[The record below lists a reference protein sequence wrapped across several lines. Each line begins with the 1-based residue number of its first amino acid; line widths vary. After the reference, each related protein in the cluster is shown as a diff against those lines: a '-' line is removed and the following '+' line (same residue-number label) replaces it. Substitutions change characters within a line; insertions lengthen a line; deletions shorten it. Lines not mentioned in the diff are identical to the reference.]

1 MFVGH
6 YGPGFVAKRFEG
18 SIPVWVLFIATQW
31 LDFVWCTLVLLGV
44 NKVQILGGYAEMNPY
59 YMPYDHSLGAAL
71 FWSLAVGFA
80 YWVWRRNDGRQAAGL
95 VGAAVFSHWIL
106 DFITHKPDLPLFAN
120 AFKVGLGLWRYPGI
134 SLVAEIVVLFAGIYL
149 YMRGTKA
156 VTAGGRYAMVVFG
169 CVMLA
174 IHISLFFGPPPPSVR
189 FGATAGLVCY
199 SSFAAV
205 AYWLE
210 KKRVSVAAS
219 QAPQSEGVRNAVVGK
234 A

>member
-120 AFKVGLGLWRYPGI
+120 AFKVGLGLWRYPGFRS
-134 SLVAEIVVLFAGIYL
+134 SLRL
-149 YMRGTKA
+149 
-156 VTAGGRYAMVVFG
+156 
-169 CVMLA
+169 
-174 IHISLFFGPPPPSVR
+174 
-189 FGATAGLVCY
+189 
-199 SSFAAV
+199 
-205 AYWLE
+205 
-210 KKRVSVAAS
+210 
-219 QAPQSEGVRNAVVGK
+219 
-234 A
+234 